1 MENLEQEQESQRPG
15 SKRRRGRPGGRP
27 PTPDDERHS
36 QYVHVL
42 LTKQQKEE
50 LEREARSR
58 HLTLSGYMRLQSLG
72 LPVIEP
78 IGEIHQLAVVQLGE
92 IAQLLDQCL
101 REGLTV
107 ERETLK
113 DVNRL
118 CLKLNEQLFSSR
130 RRQR

>member
-1 MENLEQEQESQRPG
+1 MENLEQNQTSQSSQSR
-15 SKRRRGRPGGRP
+15 RRRGRPGRP
-27 PTPDDERHS
+27 PTPEEERHS
-36 QYVHVL
+36 HYVHVL
-42 LTKQQKEE
+42 LTTQQKEE

-113 DVNRL
+113 VVNRL
-118 CLKLNEQLFSSR
+118 CLKLNDQLFSSR